1 MYFRHAWKNPRD
13 NGPRKLKKVFAK
25 RKLTLRCSYCSFCKI
40 HFGTVYICG
49 REFPDQSIPG
59 HLRAMTLTIVFSGVF
74 VGCLFLFQVLFF
86 FFLDCVLYSEF
97 GNFFLLN
104 GYWKFN
110 MFKIK
115 DQTGKRDNKRQSIAT
130 GFENLW
136 LVISLFGL
144 CKFMKKKF
152 FPQLTHVLRFYSFL
166 NMFNQ
171 IVNFFIY
178 LKLFFLFVFCFC
190 LFISFFANI
199 AP

>member
-1 MYFRHAWKNPRD
+1 
-13 NGPRKLKKVFAK
+13 
-25 RKLTLRCSYCSFCKI
+25 
-40 HFGTVYICG
+40 
-49 REFPDQSIPG
+49 
-59 HLRAMTLTIVFSGVF
+59 
-74 VGCLFLFQVLFF
+74 
-86 FFLDCVLYSEF
+86 
-97 GNFFLLN
+97 
-104 GYWKFN
+104 

-144 CKFMKKKF
+144 CKFMKKNF

-178 LKLFFLFVFCFC
+178 LKLFFLFIF
-190 LFISFFANI
+190 LFLLVR
-199 AP
+199 